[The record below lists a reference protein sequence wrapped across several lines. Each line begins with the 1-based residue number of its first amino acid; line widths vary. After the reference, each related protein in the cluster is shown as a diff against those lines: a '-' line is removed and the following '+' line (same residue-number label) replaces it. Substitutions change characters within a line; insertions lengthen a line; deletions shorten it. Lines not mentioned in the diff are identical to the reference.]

1 MNIEGL
7 LTQDA
12 QMQAVIHQVFKV
24 APTSACILLLGESGT
39 GKELIANA
47 LHQYSAYSKGPCVAI
62 NCAAI
67 PENLLESELFG
78 FEKGAFTGAYQLT
91 KGKIEQ
97 ASGGTL
103 FLDEVGDLPL
113 HLQPK
118 LLRFLQEKKI
128 ERIGGRQSIYVNVRV
143 ICATHQN
150 LSEKINQHQF
160 REDLYY
166 RIAELTLKLPPLRER
181 GHDVM
186 YVANKL
192 LDQYKKEF
200 KKTIKDFTSEAIFSL
215 LNYAWPGNIRELKNK
230 VQRGVILAEGSWITS
245 KDLDLN
251 LNLEIKDN
259 LPMLNLKEIREK
271 SEKEVIIKAM
281 MISRGN
287 VTKAAKMLN
296 ITRPTLYSIME
307 KLGIRENTLTEV

>member
-1 MNIEGL
+1 MHIDGL
-7 LTQDA
+7 FTQDEA
-12 QMQAVIHQVFKV
+12 MQAIIKQVFKI
-24 APTSACILLLGESGT
+24 ASTSACVLLLGESGT
-39 GKELIANA
+39 GKELVARA
-47 LHQYSAYSKGPCVAI
+47 LHQYSSFSQGPFVAI

-67 PENLLESELFG
+67 PESLLESELFG

-128 ERIGGRQSIYVNVRV
+128 ERIGGRQSIPVHVRV

-150 LSEKINQHQF
+150 LPEQTKRNQF

-166 RIAELTLKLPPLRER
+166 RIAELTLSLPALRDR
-181 GHDVM
+181 GQDIM
-186 YVANKL
+186 FIANKL
-192 LDQYKKEF
+192 LEQYQLQF
-200 KKTIKDFTSEAIFSL
+200 KKMIRGFTSEAVFSL
-215 LNYAWPGNIRELKNK
+215 LNHGWPGNIRELKNK
-230 VQRGVILAEGSWITS
+230 VQRAVILTDGSWVTS

-251 LNLEIKDN
+251 IMH
-259 LPMLNLKEIREK
+259 PMVMPSLKEIREN
-271 SEKEVIIKAM
+271 SEKDAILKALAM
-281 MISRGN
+281 SRGN
-287 VTKAAKMLN
+287 VTKAAEILN
-296 ITRPTLYSIME
+296 ITRPTLYSMME
-307 KLGIRENTLTEV
+307 KLEIREKVVIEVCKI